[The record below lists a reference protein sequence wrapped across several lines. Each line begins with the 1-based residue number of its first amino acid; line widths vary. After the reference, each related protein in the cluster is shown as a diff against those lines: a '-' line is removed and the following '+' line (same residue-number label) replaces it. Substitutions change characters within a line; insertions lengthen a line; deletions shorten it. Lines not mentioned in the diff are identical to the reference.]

1 MAQATLYAVLVGINV
16 YDGDVRN
23 LHGCE
28 YDTRMMRRFLRQYA
42 TANDLTLNAHTLFD
56 GDANREAVIKSFAH
70 FRAAGPDDFC
80 VFYYSGHGSEVLAP
94 PELAHL
100 QADGKLQT
108 LVCHDSRTTAQDLT
122 DKELSHL
129 IWEATTDERG
139 QDRGTHFLA
148 IFDSCHSGSVSRNTA
163 LTPRLITG
171 SLRMLSFDSM
181 YGHIQFDGMGQ
192 ERFPR
197 MGRHV
202 TLSAAR
208 AYELAYEKRYKGIP
222 RGVFTT
228 TLLEALGEESLQ
240 GLTYGQLVTL
250 VNARLHPEVQHMQHP
265 IREVLGTWPD
275 EEPILFG
282 RARHTVLKHFLYFD
296 PKAAGWFLNAG
307 AMQQIAEGQQLTVH
321 LADDTT
327 GQAVVRDVDPG
338 QSRVLPG
345 DWADPKSVYAID
357 LPQRRDPLLVG
368 WGPGLEGQDEL
379 IEQLEQ
385 EAGALLFVTSL
396 PEAEYR
402 IDLEN
407 EKWIICPAGS
417 ERPLFKGIASTL
429 AKAID
434 LFVARL
440 EHVGDWLEGWK
451 RSNPDTSLNV
461 LQQFDVQLLTYPDYQ
476 HDDAPGKPVELD
488 YRDDMAVLSY
498 QERNGQWIKPYI
510 TFTLQRRRD
519 ESTYQGS
526 LWACVLFY
534 NEKYGATASHF
545 PVQEFQPD
553 DTQAVRLFYLSGGR
567 RRFYIPLYIP
577 DILYEEWGETEVK
590 NMFKVVIST
599 RPFSADDWELPDLEL
614 ARRSPKGIGRGIGD
628 EEDRGPLRD
637 WATFDI
643 PFIIR
648 RPTEGQ
654 SLPSGGRVAM
664 DRIQMQ
670 APAGFG
676 ATKVRLASSQ
686 EVSRSIS
693 GAKPPPSIPGC
704 VEPAN
709 LVASRQA
716 DGAMDVLELHDV
728 TGTEQVDAEH
738 PLMLQLEPGS
748 REALLPMGYDAEIGA
763 YLPLGY
769 TDAQG
774 MVRIQSLPAPDEPTV
789 RGLGKSLKIYLQRLK
804 YTQLLGK
811 EDPYPK
817 LAMVGWKGQEPVYVL
832 EEPDIV
838 KAVASAKKILVVVH
852 GLIGDTSDKRAITR
866 RIKRPVEGEWR
877 PLSDQIDLTLTFDYD
892 SLSVPIEQTARD
904 LKAALETVDCRKNDQ
919 REVILIAHSMGGLVS
934 RWLLEEEGGDALIS
948 AFLEVGS
955 PNAGSPWASAYDVF
969 VNGMG
974 TVLNFLPI
982 PLVVNSLLSFVSKAW
997 DKVEVTQQQLRPDSE
1012 IIKTLNRAD
1021 KQAPIPYLIVPG
1033 DSSLIPDEGQRR
1045 KLIARMLER
1054 LKSGA
1059 VNALFDSANDDIVS
1073 VASMKAVPKGNVQ
1086 VVDAAACDHFGYFNT
1101 DAGVERLG
1109 EVLWDGR
1116 DSRDKETKRQRD

>member
-42 TANDLTLNAHTLFD
+42 AANDLTLDAQTLFD
-56 GDANREAVIKSFAH
+56 GEATRENVIRSFGH
-70 FRAAGPDDFC
+70 FRDAGPEDLC

-108 LVCHDSRTTAQDLT
+108 LVCHDSRTNAQDLT
-122 DKELSHL
+122 DKEISHL
-129 IWEATTDERG
+129 IWEATTDELG
-139 QDRGTHFLA
+139 KDRGTHFLA

-163 LTPRLITG
+163 LTPRLTTG
-171 SLRMLSFDSM
+171 SLRMLPFNSL
-181 YGHIQFDGMGQ
+181 YGHPQYDGAGQ
-192 ERFPR
+192 ERAPR

-265 IREVLGTWPD
+265 IREVLGAWPD

-282 RARHTVLKHFLYFD
+282 RARHTVLKYFLYFD

-307 AMQQIAEGQQLTVH
+307 AMHQIAEGQQLTVH
-321 LADDTT
+321 LADDST
-327 GQAVVRDVDPG
+327 GKAVVRDVNPG
-338 QSRVLPG
+338 QARVMPG
-345 DWADPKSVYAID
+345 DWADTKSVYAVD
-357 LPQRRDPLLVG
+357 LPKQRDPLMVG
-368 WGPGLEGQDEL
+368 WGPGLEGHDDL
-379 IEQLEQ
+379 IAQLQHES
-385 EAGALLFVTSL
+385 GDLLYITTLSD
-396 PEAEYR
+396 AEYR
-402 IDLEN
+402 IDLVDN
-407 EKWIICPAGS
+407 TWVICPAGS
-417 ERPLFKGIASTL
+417 DRPLFKGIPRTANQAL
-429 AKAID
+429 A
-434 LFVARL
+434 LFATRL
-440 EHVGDWLEGWK
+440 EHVSAWLEGWK

-461 LQQFDVQLLTYPDYQ
+461 LQEFDVQLFTYPDYQ

-488 YRDDMAVLSY
+488 YQNDMAVLSY
-498 QERNGQWIKPYI
+498 QERNGEWTKPYI
-510 TFTLQRRRD
+510 TFTLQRQKD
-519 ESTYQGS
+519 DTTYQGN

-545 PVQEFQPD
+545 PVQEFQPSD
-553 DTQAVRLFYLSGGR
+553 NQAVRLFYVSGGR

-577 DILYEEWGETEVK
+577 DVLYEEWGETEVK

-599 RPFSADDWELPDLEL
+599 HPFSVDEWELPELEL
-614 ARRSPKGIGRGIGD
+614 ARRSPKGISRGIGE

-637 WATFDI
+637 WATFDV

-648 RPTEGQ
+648 RPTEGKP
-654 SLPSGGRVAM
+654 LPVGGQMSM
-664 DRIQMQ
+664 DRIQLQ
-670 APAGFG
+670 APEGF
-676 ATKVRLASSQ
+676 AADKVRLASSQ
-686 EVSRSIS
+686 EVSRSVS
-693 GAKPPPSIPGC
+693 GVKPPPSVPGC

-709 LVASRQA
+709 MVSSRQA
-716 DGAMDVLELHDV
+716 DGCMDVLELHHV
-728 TGTEQVDAEH
+728 SGIEQVDAEH
-738 PLMLQLEPGS
+738 PLLLQLEPGS
-748 REALLPMGYDAEIGA
+748 REALLPMGYDTEVGA

-769 TDAQG
+769 TDAGG
-774 MVRIQSLPAPDEPTV
+774 MVRIHSLPTPDEPSV

-804 YTQLLGK
+804 YTELLGK
-811 EDPYPK
+811 DDPYPK
-817 LAMVGWKGQEPVYVL
+817 LAMVGWEGSDPEYVL
-832 EEPDIV
+832 DEPAIR

-852 GLIGDTSDKRAITR
+852 GLIGDTSDKRSITR
-866 RIKRPVEGEWR
+866 RIKRPVEGELR

-904 LKAALETVDCRKNDQ
+904 LKAALEAVGCRKNDQ
-919 REVILIAHSMGGLVS
+919 RKVVLIAHSMGGLVS

-948 AFLEVGS
+948 TFVEVGS

-969 VNGMG
+969 LNGLG

-982 PLVVNSLLSFVSKAW
+982 PSVVNSMLSFVSKAW
-997 DKVEVTQQQLRPDSE
+997 DKVEVTQQQLRPDSDVVK
-1012 IIKTLNRAD
+1012 ILNRSG
-1021 KQAPIPYLIVPG
+1021 KQAPVPYIIVPG
-1033 DSSLIPDEGQRR
+1033 DSSLIPDDGKRK

-1054 LKSGA
+1054 LKSGS
-1059 VNALFDSANDDIVS
+1059 VNALFDEANDDIVS
-1073 VASMKAVPKGNVQ
+1073 VNSMKAVPSGEVR
-1086 VVDAAACDHFGYFNT
+1086 VVNAAACDHFGYFNT

-1109 EVLWDGR
+1109 EVLW
-1116 DSRDKETKRQRD
+1116 EV

>member
-42 TANDLTLNAHTLFD
+42 AANDLKLDAHTLFD
-56 GDANREAVIKSFAH
+56 GDATREAVIKSFGH
-70 FRAAGPDDFC
+70 FREAGPDDLC

-122 DKELSHL
+122 DKEISHL
-129 IWEATTDERG
+129 IWEATTDEQG
-139 QDRGTHFLA
+139 EDRGTHFLA
-148 IFDSCHSGSVSRNTA
+148 VFDSCHSGSVSRNTA
-163 LTPRLITG
+163 LTPRLTTG
-171 SLRMLSFDSM
+171 SMRMLAFDSLH
-181 YGHIQFDGMGQ
+181 GHPQYDGAGQ
-192 ERFPR
+192 ERSPR

-250 VNARLHPEVQHMQHP
+250 INARLHPEVQHMQHP
-265 IREVLGTWPD
+265 IREVLGKWPD
-275 EEPILFG
+275 KEPILFG

-296 PKAAGWFLNAG
+296 PKAAAWFLNAG
-307 AMQQIAEGQQLTVH
+307 AMQQIEEGQQLTVH
-321 LADDTT
+321 LADDST
-327 GQAVVRDVDPG
+327 GQAVVREVDPG
-338 QSRVLPG
+338 QARVLPG
-345 DWADPKSVYAID
+345 DWADPQSVYAVE
-357 LPQRRDPLLVG
+357 LRKQRDPLMVG
-368 WGPGLEGQDEL
+368 WGPGLEQQPEL
-379 IEQLEQ
+379 RNELRQ
-385 EAGALLFVTSL
+385 EAGDLLYVSP
-396 PEAEYR
+396 PEESEYR
-402 IDLEN
+402 IDLEDGQ
-407 EKWIICPAGS
+407 WIICPAGS
-417 ERPLFKGIASTL
+417 ERPLFKGITRTSD
-429 AKAID
+429 KAID

-440 EHVGDWLEGWK
+440 EHVSNWLEGWK
-451 RSNPDTSLNV
+451 RSNPDSSLNV
-461 LQQFDVQLLTYPDYQ
+461 LQEFDVQLFSYPDYQ

-488 YRDDMAVLSY
+488 YQEDMAVLSY
-498 QERNGQWIKPYI
+498 QERNGQWTKPYI
-510 TFTLQRRRD
+510 TFTLQRRKD
-519 ESTYQGS
+519 ATTYQGS

-534 NEKYGATASHF
+534 NEKYGATVSHF
-545 PVQEFQPD
+545 PVQEFQQD
-553 DTQAVRLFYLSGGR
+553 DTQPVRLFYVSGGR

-599 RPFSADDWELPDLEL
+599 HPFSAEEWELPDLAL
-614 ARRSPKGIGRGIGD
+614 ARRGTKGISRGIG
-628 EEDRGPLRD
+628 EEEERGPLRD
-637 WATFDI
+637 WATFDV

-648 RPTEGQ
+648 RPTEGAA
-654 SLPSGGRVAM
+654 LPTGGQVAM
-664 DRIQMQ
+664 DRIQLT
-670 APAGFG
+670 APEGF
-676 ATKVRLASSQ
+676 AAQKVRLTSSQ
-686 EVSRSIS
+686 EVSRSVT
-693 GAKPPPSIPGC
+693 ALKPPPSVSGC

-716 DGAMDVLELHDV
+716 DGCMDVLELHDV
-728 TGTEQVDAEH
+728 EGIEKVDAAH
-738 PLMLQLEPGS
+738 PLVLQLEPGT
-748 REALLPMGYDAEIGA
+748 REALLPMGYDQEAGA

-769 TDAQG
+769 TDARG
-774 MVRIQSLPAPDEPTV
+774 MVHIRSLPSPDEPTV

-817 LAMVGWKGQEPVYVL
+817 LAMVGWEDQDPVYVL
-832 EEPDIV
+832 DEPAIAE
-838 KAVASAKKILVVVH
+838 AVASAKKILVVVH

-866 RIKRPVEGEWR
+866 RIKRRVEGELR

-904 LKAALETVDCRKNDQ
+904 LKAALEAVGCRKNEQ
-919 REVILIAHSMGGLVS
+919 REVILIAHSMGGLIS
-934 RWLLEEEGGDALIS
+934 RWLLEEEGGDAMVS
-948 AFLEVGS
+948 TFVEVGS

-969 VNGMG
+969 LNGMG
-974 TVLNFLPI
+974 IVLNFLPI
-982 PLVVNSLLSFVSKAW
+982 PSVVNSLLSFVSKAW

-1012 IIKTLNRAD
+1012 VVKTLNRSG
-1021 KQAPIPYLIVPG
+1021 KKAPIPYIIVPG
-1033 DSSLIPDEGQRR
+1033 DSSLIPDDGTRS
-1045 KLIARMLER
+1045 KLIARLVER

-1059 VNALFDSANDDIVS
+1059 VNALFDAANDDIVS
-1073 VASMKAVPKGNVQ
+1073 VASMKAVPEGNVRI
-1086 VVDAAACDHFGYFNT
+1086 VDAAACDHFGYFNT
-1101 DAGVERLG
+1101 DAGIERLG
-1109 EVLWDGR
+1109 EVLW
-1116 DSRDKETKRQRD
+1116 EV